1 MNPYFQNWNYGYTLG
16 PPSEQTKGAYTT
28 YEQQQ
33 GGSSGQVKQEPQQS
47 WGQQQGRPERSSMP
61 PPQAQKFVAAS
72 QPVKQ
77 EQSPSIG
84 PNKPQAVVNP
94 SQYGDT
100 PAAAASLFK
109 LHELAVQNR
118 LVEKYETVKEEQS
131 AASTNPPMFKVNLI
145 LGTEIYQGQGP
156 SVKMA
161 KQIAAVQALKETKY
175 QSALEQRYSMAGGG
189 RKPIGVTA
197 TSELHELAVKKGVR
211 IEFKFLEPFNF
222 EFKHQMRMWSKD
234 EMRGNYRVQLNVAG
248 YEFFG
253 QADLPQTAKHNAAS
267 QAMAVV
273 RALPDPSGVA
283 QVVNPPLPGAPKA
296 EPVSVPISMD
306 GKNVNMALN
315 EIAMCNGCVP
325 EWTMVGEQGP
335 PHQKTFTWQL
345 TLGEFSTTGTGP
357 NKKLARNVAAEQ
369 MMAQLPE
376 EWKSKRAKTKKS
388 GAGTKRPGF
397 GSRLPSPIA
406 PLQDPNPDLVGD
418 SLKNLNLSMPPPQMN
433 IRPPRLLL
441 PILKS
446 QEGSVEYVNQ
456 SEVKV
461 TILKRPDAVTV
472 PPLTSNIQFKSTED
486 RGEACKEQEQLIKV
500 LKRPEVLPAE
510 VSPSEEILNQ
520 NRVLVK
526 SLKQREEEYAKARQ
540 RILGCP
546 EEEVPST
553 SVELYSASVSK
564 PVEDNEVN
572 VK

>member
-1 MNPYFQNWNYGYTLG
+1 VEAEEEMNPYFQNWNYGYTLG

-33 GGSSGQVKQEPQQS
+33 GGGSGQVKQEPQQS
-47 WGQQQGRPERSSMP
+47 WGQQQGRSDRSSMP
-61 PPQAQKFVAAS
+61 PPQAQKFVAAGS
-72 QPVKQ
+72 QPIIKQ

-118 LVEKYETVKEEQS
+118 LVEKYETVKEEQMG
-131 AASTNPPMFKVNLI
+131 ASPQMFKVNLI
-145 LGTEIYQGQGP
+145 LGTETYQGQGP

-273 RALPDPSGVA
+273 KALPDPSGVA

-325 EWTMVGEQGP
+325 EWTMIGEQGP

-397 GSRLPSPIA
+397 GSRGGPSPKKKQQAESEDGKVVITA
-406 PLQDPNPDLVGD
+406 DNP
-418 SLKNLNLSMPPPQMN
+418 
-433 IRPPRLLL
+433 
-441 PILKS
+441 
-446 QEGSVEYVNQ
+446 
-456 SEVKV
+456 
-461 TILKRPDAVTV
+461 
-472 PPLTSNIQFKSTED
+472 
-486 RGEACKEQEQLIKV
+486 
-500 LKRPEVLPAE
+500 
-510 VSPSEEILNQ
+510 VSCLY
-520 NRVLVK
+520 
-526 SLKQREEEYAKARQ
+526 EYAKKVKIAD
-540 RILGCP
+540 P
-546 EEEVPST
+546 EFSCIAENLLET
-553 SVELYSASVSK
+553 WQKANQTFKKIEYTMQLKIDGKTYLASSNQK
-564 PVEDNEVN
+564 KAAKQATAAEAWNAIRATLL
-572 VK
+572 